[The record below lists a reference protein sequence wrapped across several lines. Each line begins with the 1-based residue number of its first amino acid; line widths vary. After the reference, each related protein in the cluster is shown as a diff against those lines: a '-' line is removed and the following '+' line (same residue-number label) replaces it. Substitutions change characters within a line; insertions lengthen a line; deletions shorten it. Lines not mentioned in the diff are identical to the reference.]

1 MRPATGRRP
10 VRLAGV
16 NRHGCMRVAG
26 TTRACG
32 HVTAWVQDRVTAAVG
47 AAEILCN
54 PIASDSLHRHL
65 RAAGTE
71 SSVRTVERPSPVA
84 MDGRGD
90 RVGSNAALHRLHVLL
105 DMSSPPSSV
114 VDARVLP
121 PPLSIAN
128 PSRHASAA
136 RGGSASNAMRPTYSE
151 ACSDDSL
158 EEGDS
163 HSRTAAAARP
173 SAPMTQKPSASPWQR
188 DLMAVNGGG
197 GVRASESVPTISQP
211 RSTAKAKRD
220 TSLDVPSFVR
230 SASTPHGR
238 SACTERDEFSPSS
251 RPTPDGAR
259 TFHLLLLMMRNREYS
274 PALITALGSRTFKP
288 FPSVR
293 WRFGFSPSLRWLAR
307 LSVCASSVP
316 FAAPRAF
323 SPSARRWQAEGSA
336 RLRPYAPSSAA
347 RSTKPELHP
356 TV

>member
-54 PIASDSLHRHL
+54 PIASDSHL

-158 EEGDS
+158 EEGGS
-163 HSRTAAAARP
+163 RSRTVGAARP
-173 SAPMTQKPSASPWQR
+173 SAPMAQKPSAGPWQR
-188 DLMAVNGGG
+188 DLMAVNRGG

-274 PALITALGSRTFKP
+274 L
-288 FPSVR
+288 
-293 WRFGFSPSLRWLAR
+293 
-307 LSVCASSVP
+307 
-316 FAAPRAF
+316 
-323 SPSARRWQAEGSA
+323 PSAHHCA
-336 RLRPYAPSSAA
+336 RFAHFQSYPQCDGVSG
-347 RSTKPELHP
+347 
-356 TV
+356 